1 MRNEKVLFKLKYLD
15 SFIYCDIFFLFKK
28 KMHVHCLSAKKI
40 QCTIHLLPL
49 IFFSIFNRK
58 TDMFS
63 LRLRIFII
71 YTILYNTF

>member
-15 SFIYCDIFFLFKK
+15 SFIYCDIFFYLKKNARALFIRE
-28 KMHVHCLSAKKI
+28 KI
-40 QCTIHLLPL
+40 QCTIHLHPL

-63 LRLRIFII
+63 LWLRIFII